1 MQLAILNSWLIS
13 NLEKPDLKTKQL
25 LMKKTGLTSKQI
37 DNWFLYQLKK

>member
-1 MQLAILNSWLIS
+1 MVNFQSS
-13 NLEKPDLKTKQL
+13 KTGLEEQL